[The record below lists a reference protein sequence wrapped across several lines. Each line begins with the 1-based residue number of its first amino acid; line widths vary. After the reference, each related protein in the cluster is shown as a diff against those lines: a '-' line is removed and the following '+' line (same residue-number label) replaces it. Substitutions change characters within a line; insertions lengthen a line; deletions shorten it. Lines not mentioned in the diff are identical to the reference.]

1 MRIENGGEIIAL
13 IRAHLA
19 NIFMNSSSQE
29 SDSETYQQL
38 RQLHLPQVSSS
49 QCEEI
54 QQAFIEDEI
63 TKAMFSVA
71 DSKTPGPDEVN
82 AEIFN
87 NRTIVGPDVFK
98 GPNIIFL

>member
-1 MRIENGGEIIAL
+1 MRIENGDEIIAL

-29 SDSETYQQL
+29 SGETYHQL